1 MEEGNR
7 GIKVLKDYEEAFGQ
21 KLNKEKTFLFFSK
34 NTKRDTQE
42 GIKDLFGAQI
52 ILQHEK
58 YLGLPLMVGR
68 GRKQVFSQIEDQVG
82 RKVAVWKW
90 KLLSNTGREILIKV
104 VAQATSTYD
113 ELLHAPRLALQWA
126 ELLGEEFLVG
136 AEG

>member
-1 MEEGNR
+1 MLRKEVGIGRIKGILVCRRAPQISHLLFEDNSIIFCRSTMEEGNR
-7 GIKVLKDYEEAFGQ
+7 GIKVFKDYEEAFGQ

-68 GRKQVFSQIEDQVG
+68 GRKQVFSQIEDQMG
-82 RKVAVWKW
+82 RKVAVWK
-90 KLLSNTGREILIKV
+90 
-104 VAQATSTYD
+104 
-113 ELLHAPRLALQWA
+113 
-126 ELLGEEFLVG
+126 
-136 AEG
+136 

>member
-82 RKVAVWKW
+82 RKVAVWK
-90 KLLSNTGREILIKV
+90 
-104 VAQATSTYD
+104 
-113 ELLHAPRLALQWA
+113 
-126 ELLGEEFLVG
+126 
-136 AEG
+136 

>member
-1 MEEGNR
+1 MGIRRIKGILVCRRAPQISHLLFEDNSIIFCRSTMEEGNR

-58 YLGLPLMVGR
+58 YLGLPLMVRR

-82 RKVAVWKW
+82 RKVAVWK
-90 KLLSNTGREILIKV
+90 
-104 VAQATSTYD
+104 
-113 ELLHAPRLALQWA
+113 
-126 ELLGEEFLVG
+126 
-136 AEG
+136 